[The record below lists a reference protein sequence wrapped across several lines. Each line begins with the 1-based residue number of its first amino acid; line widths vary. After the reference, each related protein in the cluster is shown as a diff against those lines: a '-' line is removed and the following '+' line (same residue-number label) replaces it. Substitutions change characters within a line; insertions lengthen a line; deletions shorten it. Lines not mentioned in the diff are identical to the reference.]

1 MKLLKNRCL
10 PVFLLA
16 VLALSSCK
24 KWLDVEPKTD
34 LKQTELFSTEQG
46 FNEAM
51 VGAYVSMTKEAT
63 YGREL
68 TFGMLSVMA
77 SDYSVGSSSDLA
89 ARLLKP
95 VENLD
100 YETEQFR
107 SMIDRVWLQQF
118 NTIAQVNAILE
129 NIDAKKAIFS
139 GNKYGL
145 IKGEALALRAYLHF
159 DLLRMFAPAYIAKDD
174 QKYMPYVT
182 AYGRTITPLST
193 VEEILNKALADL
205 DQAENLMTGDVI
217 NQRGVADRKVRM
229 NLYAAKG
236 LKARIYLYMGNKLL
250 AFAKAKEVIDAK
262 QIFLMLPGTVV
273 NLDRSFHPEHLF
285 SLYSEPFEARAFSV
299 LEPKTNLT
307 VSAPYYFT
315 QEAKLKGNIFGDQ
328 VTDIRFKSPMM
339 QPIKGF
345 LISHKFLYQDLADE
359 GTTLSLQRN
368 YIPLMRLTEMYY
380 IAAESAADPAT
391 ALTYLNTVVAN
402 RGLLPILDNADL
414 QTEIRKE
421 YRKEFFMEGQLFY
434 YYKRINANHI
444 EDSPVAQMSVKS
456 YVLPLPENEKIY
468 GAR

>member
-16 VLALSSCK
+16 VLTLSSCK
-24 KWLDVEPKTD
+24 KWLDVQPKTD
-34 LKQTELFSTEQG
+34 LKQEELFSTEQG

-51 VGAYVSMTKEAT
+51 TGAYVSMTKEAT

-68 TFGMLSVMA
+68 TFGMMSVMA
-77 SDYSVGSSSDLA
+77 SDYSVGSSSEQA
-89 ARLLKP
+89 TRLLKP

-129 NIDAKKAIFS
+129 YIDEKKGVFS

-145 IKGEALALRAYLHF
+145 IKGEALALRAYIHF
-159 DLLRMFAPAYIAKDD
+159 DLLRLFAPAYLSKDN

-182 AYGRTITPLST
+182 AYGRTVTPFST
-193 VEEILNKALADL
+193 VEEILSKALADL
-205 DQAENLMTGDVI
+205 DQAESLMTGDLI
-217 NQRGVADRKVRM
+217 GVKGAADRKVRM

-236 LKARIYLYMGNKLL
+236 LKARIYLYMGNKIQ

-262 QIFLMLPGTVV
+262 QVFLMLPGTVI
-273 NLDRSFHPEHLF
+273 NTDRSFHTEHLF
-285 SLYSEPFEARAFSV
+285 SLYSEPFEARALTV

-307 VSAPYYFT
+307 TTAPYYFT

-328 VTDIRFKSPMM
+328 PTDIRYKSPMM
-339 QPIKGF
+339 QQIKGF
-345 LISHKFLYQDLADE
+345 LISHKFLYPDLADE
-359 GTTLSLQRN
+359 STTLNLQRN

-391 ALTYLNTVVAN
+391 ALSYLNTVLGN
-402 RGLLPILDNADL
+402 RGLLPILANADL

-434 YYKRINANHI
+434 YYKRINASHI
-444 EDSPVAQMSVKS
+444 EDSPVAQMSAKS